1 MGPVNLG
8 TPTRSHASARVALL
22 VLGVAML
29 ALQSGG
35 EPVVEALRYERDL
48 VTTDQGW
55 RFFSASLVHAGWAH
69 LLLNLVALLIVLL
82 TVGRG
87 MNALQVVIAWTF
99 ASLTTT
105 AGLWLWN
112 PDINWYLGASGALH
126 GLLVA
131 GAVPLAFA
139 GHVVGLGILG
149 VLIAKLAWEQI
160 AGPVPGSAAAAG
172 VAVIVDAHLYGAA
185 GGILALLPNAWLARH
200 PARVSGNAQA

>member
-1 MGPVNLG
+1 MGPVNLS
-8 TPTRSHASARVALL
+8 TLTRSRGSARAALL
-22 VLGVAML
+22 LLGALML
-29 ALQSGG
+29 ALQFGG
-35 EPVVEALRYERDL
+35 EPLVETLRYERDL
-48 VTTDQGW
+48 VTTGQGW
-55 RFFSASLVHAGWAH
+55 RFVFASLIHAGWAH
-69 LLLNLVALLIVLL
+69 FVLNLVALLIVLL
-82 TVGRG
+82 TVGQS

-105 AGLWLWN
+105 AGLWFWN
-112 PDINWYLGASGALH
+112 PDVNWYLGASGALH
-126 GLLVA
+126 GLLLA

-185 GGILALLPNAWLARH
+185 GGILALLPNALLAKHRV
-200 PARVSGNAQA
+200 RVSRDGEA